1 MVPLHGVV
9 MGMAGI
15 FNRLSRSNDSSVK
28 TAVAG
33 DTVVASAEQT
43 VKVEGRTYF
52 APDTV
57 HWDKLEPSSEI
68 SVCPWKGVATYYD
81 VVTDERRYPAAAWT
95 YADPSPAAAH
105 IKGHVAFWR
114 GVKVAKG

>member
-1 MVPLHGVV
+1 
-9 MGMAGI
+9 MADL
-15 FNRLSRSNDSSVK
+15 LSRFKKANPSGLRK
-28 TAVAG
+28 AVAG

-43 VKVEGRTYF
+43 TKLEGNHYF

-57 HWDKLEPSSEI
+57 TWDLLEPSSET

-81 VVTDERRYPAAAWT
+81 VVVDGTRYPAAAWT
-95 YADPSPAAAH
+95 YADPSQAAAH
-105 IKGHVAFWR
+105 IKDHVAFWR